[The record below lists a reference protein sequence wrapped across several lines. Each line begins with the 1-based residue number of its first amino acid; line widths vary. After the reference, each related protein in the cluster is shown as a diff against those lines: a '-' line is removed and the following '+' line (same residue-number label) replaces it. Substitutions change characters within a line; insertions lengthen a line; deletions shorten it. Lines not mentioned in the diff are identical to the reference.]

1 MKTLARNKWR
11 SRFHLTLL
19 SLKKSEIRE
28 IVVQAVDGVRKRV
41 GEDASGAVGIN
52 IEGEIDGCDRI
63 TIVNKIKNSIVN
75 LAITNAR
82 YLEKQYYGIY
92 FAHDGL
98 DGVNV
103 YDSYEFKLIRYDK
116 SVITVDNDDEFID
129 DIPDA
134 YKVVELRMHSPATA
148 NRRAKIDT
156 AAANALKSMIEKDKN
171 DTEFSLPRGFSRS
184 EIESVL
190 QGKLPQKGY
199 EYVVRNKLYEQYIGE
214 WYVHIAIKD
223 EVINDEFQF

>member
-1 MKTLARNKWR
+1 MKTLTRNKWR
-11 SRFHLTLL
+11 SRFNL
-19 SLKKSEIRE
+19 SLLGLKSGELQE
-28 IVVQAVDGVRKRV
+28 MVTQAVDGVEKRAE
-41 GEDASGAVGIN
+41 EDPSAPITIN
-52 IEGEIDGCDRI
+52 IQGEINWDDRI
-63 TIVNKIKNSIVN
+63 TIVNKIKNEIVN
-75 LAITNAR
+75 SAITDDR
-82 YLEKQYYGIY
+82 YLKKKYYSIY

-103 YDSYEFKLIRYDK
+103 YDSYQFKLIHYDG
-116 SVITVDNDDEFID
+116 SIIAVDNDAKFIG

-134 YKVVELRMHSPATA
+134 HKVIELRLHSPATA
-148 NRRAKIDT
+148 KKKSEIET
-156 AAANALKSMIEKDKN
+156 ATANALKSMIEENKN

-190 QGKLPQKGY
+190 QEKLPQKGY

-223 EVINDEFQF
+223 EVINDEVQF